1 MEHIKHLMVV
11 LIVGMAVA
19 LGATMILLANLATV
33 VVVAFGSGLIM
44 GLFTGAYLYK
54 VGSKLFTK

>member
-1 MEHIKHLMVV
+1 MGEFTHLMVV
-11 LIVGMAVA
+11 LVVGMAVA
-19 LGATMILLANLATV
+19 LGATMVLLANLATV

-44 GLFTGAYLYK
+44 GLFTGAYLYQ